1 MLFLLILHERGSCK
15 MYNLRIKVGNMQ
27 MVYKESM
34 KKGKKDLIIVDI
46 LNIT

>member
-1 MLFLLILHERGSCK
+1 
-15 MYNLRIKVGNMQ
+15 MYNLRIKVGNVQ

-34 KKGKKDLIIVDI
+34 KIEFQHGKKDLIIIDI